1 MGKTYRNTKNDSP
14 KQKNKGN
21 QSKNKSS
28 NKKNNKNKGFDEDD
42 Q

>member
-1 MGKTYRNTKNDSP
+1 MGKTYRNSKSDSP

-28 NKKNNKNKGFDEDD
+28 NKKNNKNKGFEDD
-42 Q
+42 ES

>member
-1 MGKTYRNTKNDSP
+1 MGKTYRNSKNHSP

-28 NKKNNKNKGFDEDD
+28 NKNIKKNKLDDDE
-42 Q
+42 

>member
-14 KQKNKGN
+14 KQKNKWN

-28 NKKNNKNKGFDEDD
+28 NKKNNKNKGFDDE
-42 Q
+42 

>member
-1 MGKTYRNTKNDSP
+1 MGKTYRNLKNDST

-28 NKKNNKNKGFDEDD
+28 NKNIKKNKLDDDE
-42 Q
+42 

>member
-1 MGKTYRNTKNDSP
+1 MGKTYRNSKNDSP

-28 NKKNNKNKGFDEDD
+28 NKNIKKNKLDDDE
-42 Q
+42 

>member
-21 QSKNKSS
+21 QSKNKSP
-28 NKKNNKNKGFDEDD
+28 NKNNQKNKLGDDE
-42 Q
+42 